1 MLENLNIEK
10 GNIDAE
16 KIRQYTEIFLKKNS
30 QLNLISKN
38 DEKFLFEKHIYDSL
52 ALNLFLKPKK
62 GERLLD
68 IGTGGGFPS
77 VPLAIFYKDLKIT
90 AVDSIRKKIN
100 AVQEFKQTLNLD
112 NLTVVCDRVE
122 NLDMTFD
129 YVVSRAVASLDKILS
144 YAIPHI
150 KNGGYFIAYKS
161 KKYDEELNKAQKIIR
176 ENNLSKPEIISY
188 NLPLEEI
195 FERHLIVF
203 RKL

>member
-62 GERLLD
+62 GEMLLD

-100 AVQEFKQTLNLD
+100 AVQEFKKTLNLD